1 MSGRRQRWLY
11 LVGSDEVRPVKIGV
25 SFNPDRRVEE
35 LQVGSPVALRILWR
49 APGGRDMERVLH
61 ACFRSYWK
69 HGEWFDF
76 GDENPVAIVAGTA
89 ALLGYWR
96 LPATIAQLLPPAPW
110 ADRNFINRLIA
121 DTPPRYPE
129 RPARKAKQEPSE
141 PFEMPRLV
149 LPPSLDVSSARKA
162 KEEPSEPFEIPKV
175 VLPPS
180 LDAPPREAPIDRDG
194 EEMP

>member
-11 LVGSDEVRPVKIGV
+11 LIGSDEVRPVKIGV
-25 SFNPDRRVEE
+25 SFNPDKRLEE
-35 LQVGSPVALRILWR
+35 LQVGSPVILRMLWK
-49 APGGRDMERVLH
+49 APGGRDMERALH

-96 LPATIAQLLPPAPW
+96 LPDAVATLLPPVPW
-110 ADRNFINRLIA
+110 VDRGFINRLIA
-121 DTPPRYPE
+121 NTPPRYPE
-129 RPARKAKQEPSE
+129 RPTRKAKQEPSE
-141 PFEMPRLV
+141 PLEIPRVV
-149 LPPSLDVSSARKA
+149 LPSFDALPAR
-162 KEEPSEPFEIPKV
+162 ETEQGPGEPFEIPRI
-175 VLPPS
+175 VLPS
-180 LDAPPREAPIDRDG
+180 FDAPPSEAPIDRDG